1 MLNKNKV
8 MSNQALRREIIATF
22 ADAYQNLG
30 YSSLMGKIVALLLI
44 SEKPLSLDDISE
56 QLEMSKGPI
65 SQIARRLKD
74 HRLIERIWV
83 PGERKDYYKSSN
95 DMFGEAFRN
104 YMGSMRRNRQI
115 AEKFVAEAEKNDSS
129 EFLKERMK
137 EMKAFYELMERH
149 NKLFIEEWVSFH
161 GK

>member
-1 MLNKNKV
+1 
-8 MSNQALRREIIATF
+8 MSDQDLQREIIASF

-44 SEKPLSLDDISE
+44 SEKPLSLDEISDK
-56 QLEMSKGPI
+56 LEMSKGPI

-83 PGERKDYYKSSN
+83 PGERKDFYKAAN

-104 YMGSMRRNRQI
+104 YMNSMHRNQII
-115 AEKFVAEAEKNDSS
+115 AEKFTDLAEKAGSS
-129 EFLKERMK
+129 AFLKDRML
-137 EMKAFYELMERH
+137 EMKAFYELMDKH
-149 NKLFIEEWVSFH
+149 NKLFLSEWIQKHQELS
-161 GK
+161 